1 MIEKVKQQ
9 YSKGLEAGKYILF
22 NRETGE
28 EELDVINR
36 KAFKTTIKYEF
47 MKFNIEHNEELV
59 KLLGKVDYNYF
70 RDLSDTCSKYGV
82 IEHNVLDKFISVDR
96 RRRKVKKFKD
106 MGLIDKLL
114 LKGWSKKYWFI
125 SKKYWF
131 INPYLCHKSKEVLVE
146 LSDNFKKPD
155 LLFKKLY

>member
-1 MIEKVKQQ
+1 
-9 YSKGLEAGKYILF
+9 
-22 NRETGE
+22 
-28 EELDVINR
+28 
-36 KAFKTTIKYEF
+36 

-59 KLLGKVDYNYF
+59 KLLGKIDYNYF

-125 SKKYWF
+125 
-131 INPYLCHKSKEVLVE
+131 NPYLCHKSKEVLVE